1 MTKTEKTTIQAK
13 TLLEGKTIIEV
24 RAMTHDEQSEKNWI
38 CGAIVMIFDDGSK
51 VYATGG
57 PAGPASLTVEGKN
70 EETEIGII
78 Y

>member
-38 CGAIVMIFDDGSK
+38 CGAIVMIFNDGSK
-51 VYATGG
+51 VYATC
-57 PAGPASLTVEGKN
+57 PTGPASLTVESKN

>member
-1 MTKTEKTTIQAK
+1 
-13 TLLEGKTIIEV
+13 
-24 RAMTHDEQSEKNWI
+24 MTHEEQHEKGWI
-38 CGAIVMIFDDGSK
+38 CGAVVMIFDDGSK